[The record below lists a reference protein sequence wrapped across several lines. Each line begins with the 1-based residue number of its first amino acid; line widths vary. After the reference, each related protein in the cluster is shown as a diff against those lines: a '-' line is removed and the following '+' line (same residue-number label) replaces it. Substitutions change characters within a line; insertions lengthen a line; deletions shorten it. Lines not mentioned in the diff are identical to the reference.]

1 MKKKNKCK
9 SVDLPMKE
17 EHKAMVNSWKNMDL
31 SLSPIRVVYKQDH
44 QGNEGFTFE
53 PSRDGG
59 SNQERN
65 DLIHASLSLA
75 TGAKSSLFG
84 NMLIDSCVAAS
95 GLVKNSKRK
104 AEINSLNAILDT
116 LYAMKPND
124 EIEGMLI
131 TRLIAL
137 HFQITKQMQA
147 LNLNDLT
154 SEQVDSLINRST
166 KLTRLYNETVDTLS
180 RYRRK
185 GEQKVVVQ
193 HVNVN
198 DGGQAMVGNFQAG
211 VGKKL

>member
-1 MKKKNKCK
+1 
-9 SVDLPMKE
+9 MKE

-31 SLSPIRVVYKQDH
+31 SLSPIRIIHGQDE
-44 QGNEGFTFE
+44 QGSEGFTFE
-53 PSRDGG
+53 ASLSGG
-59 SNQERN
+59 NNQERN

-75 TGAKSSLFG
+75 TGARSSLFG

-147 LNLNDLT
+147 LNLNGLT
-154 SEQVDSLINRST
+154 PEQVDSLINRST

-198 DGGQAMVGNFQAG
+198 NGGQAMVGNFQSG
-211 VGKKL
+211 VGEKNYNDRSTS

>member
-9 SVDLPMKE
+9 SIDLPIKE
-17 EHKAMVNSWKNMDL
+17 EHKAMVNSWKNMNL
-31 SLSPIRVVYKQDH
+31 SLSHIRVVYKQDH

-53 PSRDGG
+53 PTLNGG

-65 DLIHASLSLA
+65 DLVHASLSLA
-75 TGAKSSLFG
+75 TGARSSLFG

-95 GLVKNSKRK
+95 GLVKNSKRE
-104 AEINSLNAILDT
+104 AEINRLNAILDT

-147 LNLNDLT
+147 LSLNDLT